1 MLRPTAR
8 NSILTALKNLPEKM
22 HQRLRLEQI
31 WELDGHSRP
40 IFDPQIC
47 TRGLIS
53 TSFRSSRIEG
63 RDRAGALRA
72 LQPRPYFEQP
82 RPTARN
88 SILRAL
94 KNLPEKMHQRP
105 HLEQIWELGGHRPIF
120 DPQICIRSPISGSF
134 GSSRLEGHDW
144 AGIGCFRRSWPRR
157 AQLEGNRKSSKMP
170 FYFRRS
176 AIPGSRSVAKL
187 RSFRRFYAGALEIV
201 EKSAKSSRTR
211 ERRREGD
218 ERRFARRE
226 AALGAKPIKGATGA
240 KGLTLL

>member
-1 MLRPTAR
+1 
-8 NSILTALKNLPEKM
+8 M

-120 DPQICIRSPISGSF
+120 DPQICTRSPISGAR
-134 GSSRLEGHDW
+134 GSRGT
-144 AGIGCFRRSWPRR
+144 IGLGSGAFEDRGPGGRSWREIGSPRRCRSTFDARRSREADPSRNCEVFVAFTR
-157 AQLEGNRKSSKMP
+157 ARSKSSKNARNP
-170 FYFRRS
+170 RE
-176 AIPGSRSVAKL
+176 
-187 RSFRRFYAGALEIV
+187 LESDV
-201 EKSAKSSRTR
+201 EKATRGASREEKPLS
-211 ERRREGD
+211 ERSLLKGRRVQ
-218 ERRFARRE
+218 
-226 AALGAKPIKGATGA
+226 KG
-240 KGLTLL
+240 

>member
-1 MLRPTAR
+1 
-8 NSILTALKNLPEKM
+8 M
-22 HQRLRLEQI
+22 HQRPHLEQI

-105 HLEQIWELGGHRPIF
+105 HLEQIWELGGHRQAHFRPA
-120 DPQICIRSPISGSF
+120 DLHQKSYF
-134 GSSRLEGHDW
+134 GSSRVEGHDW

-201 EKSAKSSRTR
+201 EKCAKSSRTR